1 MMQEE
6 QALLTTITILTPGK
20 MLSPA
25 LSDPDEG
32 CSKRVIYFTALSR
45 SALCEGSGGCW
56 ETSGDHTGCAK
67 EDVCPA
73 SSTRSTVLC
82 SSPGPPDRAEN
93 SQPLPCRDAHILES
107 EWPQIYSAA
116 LWDLGRAV
124 SCREWKEWKRD
135 GNVDISTC
143 RPSNIEYLYW
153 MMWRSRIKSLHRQFA
168 SSVAWPWW
176 HDVFLCHTTSSCL
189 FTVSVLVFVSFL
201 RREKKPII
209 NQAISTGYD

>member
-124 SCREWKEWKRD
+124 SCREWKEWKTLRGMAMWTFQLAD
-135 GNVDISTC
+135 QATLNIYTGWCDDLELNPCTGNLPPVSPDLGGMTC
-143 RPSNIEYLYW
+143 FYATQHHHVCLLCQCWYLSHFW
-153 MMWRSRIKSLHRQFA
+153 
-168 SSVAWPWW
+168 
-176 HDVFLCHTTSSCL
+176 DV
-189 FTVSVLVFVSFL
+189 
-201 RREKKPII
+201 KKNP
-209 NQAISTGYD
+209 